1 MPCAAVGRP
10 NVAVAAPT
18 EGGMTVSPQ
27 DGAGSGGGLGRDA
40 IELLAGV
47 VDLGLEQAEGALR
60 QLRGLLGRSDLREL
74 AEDGHQEL
82 RTRGGLLLDRIAP
95 TSESH
100 LEALARRSAARSG
113 PPTPDA

>member
-1 MPCAAVGRP
+1 M
-10 NVAVAAPT
+10 
-18 EGGMTVSPQ
+18 SSQ
-27 DGAGSGGGLGRDA
+27 DGAGPGGGLGRDA
-40 IELLAGV
+40 VQLLAGV
-47 VDLGLEQAEGALR
+47 VDLGLEQAEGVLR

-82 RTRGGLLLDRIAP
+82 RTRGGLLLDRINP

-100 LEALARRSAARSG
+100 LEAVARCSAALSG